1 MRAVRSVRPLVWVAA
16 ALVAAVGA
24 LLTLPLGAGAFV
36 VAQLVSFRALLG
48 LAALVPAVVLLA
60 VPAARRVL
68 WPVGAVLV
76 AVALGHAGVLLARSL
91 PAAGGDDEAGADPV
105 TVVTVLSFNTLDV
118 VPAADLVRLVQRT
131 GADVV
136 VLPETSQR
144 TAAAVQAGLSS
155 AGTPLQALS
164 TPGSVPSIAGT
175 ALLVSPAVG
184 GDYRSEP
191 LPTRLGSLRASSASG
206 PTLVAAHPTAPI
218 TRSAMAT
225 WRDETAAVALACAQ
239 TPGAVVAGDLNATL
253 DHPGLGDL
261 GPCVDAARA
270 AGRGAVGTWPADAPG
285 VLAAPIDHV
294 LVDGRAW
301 RVVGFDVLAAT
312 GGSDHRPVVARLV
325 RR

>member
-1 MRAVRSVRPLVWVAA
+1 MRTLRSVRPLVWVAA

-24 LLTLPLGAGAFV
+24 VLTLPLGAGTFV

-60 VPAARRVL
+60 VPAARRML

-91 PAAGGDDEAGADPV
+91 PATGPAEAAGAEP
-105 TVVTVLSFNTLDV
+105 VTVLSFNTLDV
-118 VPAADLVRLVQRT
+118 VPAADLVALVRRT

-144 TAAAVQAGLSS
+144 TAAAVQAGLAS
-155 AGTPLQALS
+155 AGTPMQVLTA
-164 TPGSVPSIAGT
+164 PGSVPTIAGT

-184 GDYRSEP
+184 GAYRSEP
-191 LPTRLGSLRASSASG
+191 LPTRLGSLRASSTSG

-225 WRDETAAVALACAQ
+225 WRDETATVARACAL

-253 DHPGLGDL
+253 DHPGLSDL

-270 AGRGAVGTWPADAPG
+270 AGRGAVGTWPADAPE

-294 LVDGRAW
+294 LVDARAW
-301 RVVGFDVLAAT
+301 RVVGFEVLGAT